1 MPKLPV
7 VNGREMI
14 RALQRA
20 GFVLDSQESSHVT
33 MFSPVTGRHATVP
46 VHAARDMK
54 TGTVRNV
61 LRQAGLTV
69 EEFHELLK

>member
-7 VNGREMI
+7 VDGRQMI

-20 GFVLDSQESSHVT
+20 GFVVDSQESSHVT
-33 MFSPVTGRHATVP
+33 MFNPVSRRHTTVP

-61 LRQAGLTV
+61 LRQAGLSV
-69 EEFHELLK
+69 EEFRELCG